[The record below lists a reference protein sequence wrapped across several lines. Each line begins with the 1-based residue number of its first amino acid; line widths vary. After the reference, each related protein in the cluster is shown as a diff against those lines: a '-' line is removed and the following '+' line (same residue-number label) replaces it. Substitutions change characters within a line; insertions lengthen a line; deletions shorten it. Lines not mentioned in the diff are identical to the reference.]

1 MAGPREHALLDDP
14 GIRANLEHVEVV
26 IGFEDEAVGFAQMH
40 FHVIGHITQVRANSD
55 LGAVSPKRESHRI
68 DSIVGNTKRIDFD
81 IANGKGLAGLDGLD
95 TIEPLAEGVRKN
107 TPERVQ
113 GRLRD
118 VKRGFP

>member
-1 MAGPREHALLDDP
+1 M
-14 GIRANLEHVEVV
+14 
-26 IGFEDEAVGFAQMH
+26 
-40 FHVIGHITQVRANSD
+40 
-55 LGAVSPKRESHRI
+55 
-68 DSIVGNTKRIDFD
+68 GNTKRIDFD